1 MGFLKEP
8 NHSFTHYLSIIAL
21 QHYSITMTANKSS
34 RLVGIFLLFFT
45 LLNFP
50 IIGLFNKTMII
61 GGIPLL
67 YLYLFL
73 VWLIFIIFMFLIA
86 RKT

>member
-1 MGFLKEP
+1 
-8 NHSFTHYLSIIAL
+8 
-21 QHYSITMTANKSS
+21 MTANKSS
-34 RLVGIFLLFFT
+34 RLVGVFLLFFA

-50 IIGLFNKTMII
+50 IINLFNEKVIV
-61 GGIPLL
+61 GGIPML

-73 VWLIFIIFMFLIA
+73 VWLIFIIFMFLIV

>member
-1 MGFLKEP
+1 
-8 NHSFTHYLSIIAL
+8 
-21 QHYSITMTANKSS
+21 MTANKSS
-34 RLVGIFLLFFT
+34 RLVGIFLLFFA

-50 IIGLFNKTMII
+50 IIGLFNKKLII

-73 VWLIFIIFMFLIA
+73 VWLIFIIFMFLII
-86 RKT
+86 RKTSKTNHETTNHESTNHK